1 MVIRCTPPVLKAMGT
16 RVATLASADFDPDDV
31 YVTMIE
37 ADRKRCV
44 VAMHAQTLLSVT
56 VRDVR
61 TAQLRHLGS
70 LLGIEFDQLLRDM
83 VLPTDLV
90 VVSPQA
96 PITAAAS
103 HGLAGALSEIER
115 AVADQLADGYV
126 MDLDIRALNLEMQ
139 EVAHLGAGDKVT
151 PRSRAMALWERRLMA
166 G

>member
-1 MVIRCTPPVLKAMGT
+1 
-16 RVATLASADFDPDDV
+16 
-31 YVTMIE
+31 
-37 ADRKRCV
+37 
-44 VAMHAQTLLSVT
+44 MHAQTLLSVT